1 MNASVRL
8 AELLSARICHDLVNP
23 VGACNNGLDML
34 SDPSSDIF
42 DEARQLAIDSG
53 RSAARTLQYFRLAYG
68 TAAERAGPGGSD
80 VKRQVE
86 EFFSEGAVQISWS
99 DESYNDP
106 IDAPLTK
113 LLLNL
118 LLVADESLPRGGSLS
133 VQIVATGAGGHEIA
147 ILAMGEGA
155 RLREETAEGL
165 KRDLPDS
172 ALNTRNIQGDFTRV
186 LSVSLGAELGVDDSQ
201 DNCVIFSVAT

>member
-1 MNASVRL
+1 MNGSLRL

-34 SDPSSDIF
+34 GDPGAEIF
-42 DEARQLAIDSG
+42 DEARQLAVDSG

-68 TAAERAGPGGSD
+68 TAAERAGPGGTD
-80 VKRQVE
+80 VKRQVD
-86 EFFSEGAVQISWS
+86 EFFADSAVELAWS
-99 DESYNDP
+99 DETYNDP

-133 VQIVATGAGGHEIA
+133 VQIVSNGAGGHELA

-155 RLREETAEGL
+155 RLRDETAQALRE
-165 KRDLPDS
+165 DLPDS
-172 ALNTRNIQGDFTRV
+172 ALTTRNVQGAFTRRLAQSLEAG
-186 LSVSLGAELGVDDSQ
+186 LSVDGSQ
-201 DNCVIFSVAT
+201 ANCVIFSVAA